1 MSLKLSQELYLIIGE
16 FRNLIIFVL
25 KKKVLF
31 FLSRSFEIYEKR
43 KLEEAS
49 KLDESMGSTLSNFS
63 LKAEEI

>member
-25 KKKVLF
+25 KKVLF

-49 KLDESMGSTLSNFS
+49 KLDESMGTTLSNFS

>member
-16 FRNLIIFVL
+16 FRNLISFVL
-25 KKKVLF
+25 KKVLF

>member
-25 KKKVLF
+25 KKVLF